1 MWDNILFL
9 LTVAAV
15 GWVYIALVLPR
26 FGMRG

>member
-9 LTVAAV
+9 LTVVVV
-15 GWVYIALVLPR
+15 GYVYVGLILPK